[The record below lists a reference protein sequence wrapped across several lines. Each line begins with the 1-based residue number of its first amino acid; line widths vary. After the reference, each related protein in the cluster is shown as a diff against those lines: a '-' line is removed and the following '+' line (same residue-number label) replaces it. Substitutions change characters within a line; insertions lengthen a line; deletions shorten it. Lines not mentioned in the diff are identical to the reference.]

1 MMCILITD
9 LQRNLVKPDW
19 MNWKML
25 RLSMIFDVE
34 TYPRLPDHSFSSQ
47 YIKSF
52 DAKKNCKSKSVH
64 CSVHN
69 GSQILPITC
78 PILGYFFARNEK
90 PAVAS

>member
-34 TYPRLPDHSFSSQ
+34 TYPRLPDHSESH
-47 YIKSF
+47 
-52 DAKKNCKSKSVH
+52 ANTSK
-64 CSVHN
+64 
-69 GSQILPITC
+69 
-78 PILGYFFARNEK
+78 
-90 PAVAS
+90 ASTQRKL